1 MGGEWMHTLN
11 DQVFRGFFTGR
22 YLFES
27 VEGFLRYTSPA
38 APGGFGP
45 QTVACSGGVYVTLPA
60 ACPAGTTPTGG
71 PLLFYLQGAGRTGP
85 GDRRDGRVEDRQ
97 RRGLALRPGPV
108 AGAARM

>member
-45 QTVACSGGVYVTLPA
+45 MTAGCSNGSYVTLPA

-71 PLLFYLQGAGRTGP
+71 PLFFYLQGASRTGLATDAT
-85 GDRRDGRVEDRQ
+85 GASTRRQ
-97 RRGLALRPGPV
+97 RGALALRSG
-108 AGAARM
+108 